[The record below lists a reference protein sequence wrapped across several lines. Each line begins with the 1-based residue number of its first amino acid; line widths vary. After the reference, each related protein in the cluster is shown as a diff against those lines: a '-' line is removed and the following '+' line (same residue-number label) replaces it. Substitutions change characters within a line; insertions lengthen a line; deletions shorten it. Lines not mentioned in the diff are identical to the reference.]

1 MIHYDAIEYFIFKI
15 FKIGIRGKVMFNKR
29 IDTNASIHELISA
42 RWSGR
47 AYDPNRMLSRQ
58 QIISLLEA
66 ARWAPSCY
74 GYQPWRY
81 IVCDKASNE
90 SSWSKALECLAEGNQ
105 VWAKNASLLLLA
117 CADSKNRNN
126 DENRWGVYDTGSA
139 SENLCLQAT
148 ALGLMAHQMGG
159 FSVENSINYFNI
171 PKRFTPMAMI
181 SIGYQLAENEISE
194 TMKEREY
201 SDRVRNSLGMNFFEG
216 AWAEP
221 ILLSN

>member
-1 MIHYDAIEYFIFKI
+1 
-15 FKIGIRGKVMFNKR
+15 
-29 IDTNASIHELISA
+29 
-42 RWSGR
+42 
-47 AYDPNRMLSRQ
+47 
-58 QIISLLEA
+58 
-66 ARWAPSCY
+66 
-74 GYQPWRY
+74 
-81 IVCDKASNE
+81 
-90 SSWSKALECLAEGNQ
+90 
-105 VWAKNASLLLLA
+105 
-117 CADSKNRNN
+117 
-126 DENRWGVYDTGSA
+126 
-139 SENLCLQAT
+139 
-148 ALGLMAHQMGG
+148 MAHQMGG

>member
-1 MIHYDAIEYFIFKI
+1 
-15 FKIGIRGKVMFNKR
+15 MFNKR
-29 IDTNASIHELISA
+29 IDTNAPIHELISA

-90 SSWSKALECLAEGNQ
+90 SSWSKALECLVEGNQ
-105 VWAKNASLLLLA
+105 VWAKNASVLLLA

-171 PKRFTPMAMI
+171 PKRFIPMAMI
-181 SIGYQLAENEISE
+181 TIGYQLVENKIPED
-194 TMKEREY
+194 MKEREY
-201 SDRVRNSLGMNFFEG
+201 SDRVRNSLDMNFFEG
-216 AWAEP
+216 AWDAP
-221 ILLSN
+221 ILLSS

>member
-1 MIHYDAIEYFIFKI
+1 
-15 FKIGIRGKVMFNKR
+15 MFNKK
-29 IDTNASIHELISA
+29 IDVSVPIHELISA

-47 AYDPNRMLSRQ
+47 AYDSDRMLSRQ

-81 IVCDKASNE
+81 VICDKATNE
-90 SSWSKALECLAEGNQ
+90 SSWSKALESLAEGNQ
-105 VWAKNASLLLLA
+105 AWAKNAPLLALA

-126 DENRWGVYDTGSA
+126 EENRWGVYDTGSA

-159 FSVENSINYFNI
+159 FSVEKVRNYFNI
-171 PKRFTPMAMI
+171 PERYIPMSMI
-181 SIGYQLAENEISE
+181 SIGYQLAQNEIPE
-194 TMKEREY
+194 NMKEREC
-201 SDRVRNSLGMNFFEG
+201 SSRFRNPLCMNFFEG
-216 AWAEP
+216 AWDKP
-221 ILLSN
+221 IVNSN